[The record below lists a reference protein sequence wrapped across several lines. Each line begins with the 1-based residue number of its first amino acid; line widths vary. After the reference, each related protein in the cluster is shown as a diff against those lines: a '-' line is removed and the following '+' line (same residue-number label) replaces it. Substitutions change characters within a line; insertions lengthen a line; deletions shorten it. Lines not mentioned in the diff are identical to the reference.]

1 MKKSVLFAATLLA
14 FSLVSCGDEGK
25 KYPAS
30 VLNSGWGQEAA
41 IASYEALGVAVPY
54 IENAGF
60 EYQVGVDEYGDA
72 TINFYVFYETDKD
85 ANDAFDEYISIC
97 EYYGYSGEVTT
108 KTYIDYETYTI
119 YEYESCIVDRVI
131 LDHHGIELQ
140 FLVSTYKEKPCLG
153 IFGMTYLYVD
163 ENEYPLLAL
172 EEIFGADASIFPVIE
187 EEGAKFY
194 FQFYIDEDTK
204 DEALYLS
211 VSNVS
216 YQLEEWYFNAINSIE
231 GSVIICCNDY
241 TETAEIALE
250 YPGFNADG
258 SYYYALV
265 KDYTVI
271 FEFSLTYY
279 ALVIQFYPTQV
290 ME

>member
-1 MKKSVLFAATLLA
+1 MKKSVLFVASVLA
-14 FSLVSCGDEGK
+14 FSLASCGDNK

-41 IASYEALGVAVPY
+41 IASYEALGVAIPF
-54 IENAGF
+54 IENDGF
-60 EYQVGVDEYGDA
+60 EYQTGIDAYGDA
-72 TINFYVFYETDKD
+72 TIDFYVYYETDEL
-85 ANDAFDEYISIC
+85 ANAAFDEYISIC

-108 KTYIDYETYTI
+108 KTYIDYETHTI

-131 LDHHGIELQ
+131 LEHHGIELQ
-140 FLVSTYKEKPCLG
+140 FLVSTYKNRPCLG

-172 EEIFGADASIFPVIE
+172 QDLFGADASIFPTIN

-194 FQFYIDEDTK
+194 FQFYIDEDTSDK
-204 DEALYLS
+204 ALYLS

-216 YQLEEWYFNAINSIE
+216 YEIEEWYFNNLNAISNSFIYY
-231 GSVIICCNDY
+231 CNDY
-241 TETAEIALE
+241 TESTEYVRS

-271 FEFSLTYY
+271 FEFSLSTYS
-279 ALVIQFYPTQV
+279 LNIQFYATQY
-290 ME
+290 